1 MNDIRADQ
9 LATIHRLASDFIAKL
24 EADGFHRSAIASV
37 LTALGIN
44 LATSCND
51 PGALALVIEAALREM
66 SPRREKANSLMKKS
80 ALDGCDPVSVEELS
94 NELGRARAAERPD
107 DRSKGE
113 EDEVAVERVQYQ
125 AAASGTPPPSETPPP
140 SADPPA
146 PAAAPQPWWRGLVG
160 KTQTGQ

>member
-24 EADGFHRSAIASV
+24 EADGFHRSAIASA

-66 SPRREKANSLMKKS
+66 SPGREKAKS
-80 ALDGCDPVSVEELS
+80 ALDGIRTLWRSSRMSLCVRELLRVARGS
-94 NELGRARAAERPD
+94 CAGSGASAATGRF
-107 DRSKGE
+107 
-113 EDEVAVERVQYQ
+113 
-125 AAASGTPPPSETPPP
+125 
-140 SADPPA
+140 
-146 PAAAPQPWWRGLVG
+146 
-160 KTQTGQ
+160 

>member
-80 ALDGCDPVSVEELS
+80 ALDGGDPDSVEELS

-107 DRSKGE
+107 DRSKGA

-140 SADPPA
+140 STDPPA

>member
-1 MNDIRADQ
+1 MNDIRAHQ
-9 LATIHRLASDFIAKL
+9 LATIHRLASDFIARL

-66 SPRREKANSLMKKS
+66 SPRREKANSLTKKI
-80 ALDGCDPVSVEELS
+80 ALDGGDPDSSEELS

-140 SADPPA
+140 STAPPA
-146 PAAAPQPWWRGLVG
+146 PAAAPQPWWRGRVG

>member
-51 PGALALVIEAALREM
+51 PGALALVIEAALREI

-80 ALDGCDPVSVEELS
+80 ALDGDPDSVEELS

-160 KTQTGQ
+160 KPQTGQ

>member
-80 ALDGCDPVSVEELS
+80 ALDGDPDSVEELS

-160 KTQTGQ
+160 KPQTGQ